1 MKPPH
6 PGSLATTCLAAL
18 TLCCAHTASA
28 APLYSLAPPQAALAR
43 RLAHLQLGLHVGVEL
58 AALALLILLLES
70 GLAQRVAHAV
80 AQSSSRAWL
89 QTILFVAALLLL
101 LNGCILLPADAIRHS
116 ALLQAGISVQSWPAW
131 LRDQALITLLML
143 VVGTPVLV
151 LARWLLTRS
160 PRRAWLWFWLASIPV
175 ILAAAFVLPQLV
187 EPLFNHFEPLADSH
201 PQLVKQFQR
210 VVARTGTP
218 IPPQRMFLMRA
229 SSKVNGFNAYVS
241 GLGPT
246 QRIVVWDTT
255 ADRMPADEILFILAH
270 ECGHYVLHHLLW
282 GLTLGIL
289 GTLLLLWLTF
299 LLAHRLLRLRGHR
312 WRIQSLDS
320 LSGLV
325 VVLLALVLL
334 EILSEPIG
342 NSISRAFEHQADV
355 YAQEALHGIVP
366 DPQTTAVAAFQQ
378 LGQAWLEDPN
388 PNPLVVFWTFDH
400 PSIQSRANFAAHY
413 NPWIAGGHPRFF
425 SAPQETPAAGT
436 RNPLH

>member
-255 ADRMPADEILFILAH
+255 ADRMPADEILFILA
-270 ECGHYVLHHLLW
+270 
-282 GLTLGIL
+282 
-289 GTLLLLWLTF
+289 
-299 LLAHRLLRLRGHR
+299 
-312 WRIQSLDS
+312 
-320 LSGLV
+320 
-325 VVLLALVLL
+325 LVLL